1 MMDLHFYNLF
11 HNGDLHYS
19 REFVK
24 DIIIKVKNKYKIGYY
39 IKKPESTSLN
49 DIPIE
54 FQNVNENDALFYYL
68 ASNNQKIVN
77 QHQNNIFINTW
88 IGTNNAEYVS
98 KHKCS
103 LKSNYLLYKD
113 IFAFLDIPINLIS
126 NYIPS
131 IDYSKFQVQPIDRFF
146 NDNKQNFYC
155 LISNGPVH
163 SGQANCLDLSNII
176 NILSKKYSNIGFILT
191 HKTNLQHSS
200 NIFYTNDIIG
210 LPKDLNEISYLSLK
224 CKIIFGRA
232 SGPYCFSH
240 VKENMFDE
248 DKTLIANSHSI
259 EEGLW
264 AMEDDFQN
272 KKHCKQLWSN
282 TSSEED
288 LLNIIQDEIHTKLES
303 KI

>member
-1 MMDLHFYNLF
+1 MKNIHFYNLF

-24 DIIIKVKNKYKIGYY
+24 DIINKVKNKYKIGYY
-39 IKKPESTSLN
+39 IKKLESSSLN
-49 DIPIE
+49 DIDIE
-54 FQNVNENDALFYYL
+54 FKNVDKNNILSTFL
-68 ASNNQKIVN
+68 ISNCQKIIKEE
-77 QHQNNIFINTW
+77 QNDIFVNTW
-88 IGTNNAEYVS
+88 IGTNNAKYVS

-113 IFAFLDIPINLIS
+113 IFAFLDIPIDSIS

-131 IDYSKFQVQPIDRFF
+131 IDYSKFKIESIDKFF
-146 NDNKQNFYC
+146 NNNKQNFYC

-163 SGQANCLDLSNII
+163 SGQANCFDLSNII
-176 NILSKKYSNIGFILT
+176 NILSKKYLNIGFILT
-191 HKTNLQHSS
+191 HKTNLEHSS

-210 LPKDLNEISYLSLK
+210 LQKDLNEISYLSLK

-240 VKENMFDE
+240 VKENMFDI
-248 DKTLIANSHSI
+248 DKTIIANSNFI

-264 AMEDDFQN
+264 AMEDDFEN
-272 KKHCKQLWSN
+272 KKHCKQIWLN
-282 TSSEED
+282 TASDEE
-288 LLNIIQDEIHTKLES
+288 LMNIIQNEIDVKLES